1 MSTIKVS
8 NLQNAS
14 AASPAITLAA
24 DGSATASLS
33 SVNGGPIA
41 GTRNRIINGDMRID
55 QRNAGASVNS
65 ASGGG
70 VYAVDR
76 FEQESAVGGGVM
88 SIQRS
93 STAPAGFT
101 NSLLFTVTTT
111 DTSLAAGD
119 RYDFRQIVE
128 GFNTADLGF
137 GTASPSTVTLSFWI
151 RSSVTGTY
159 CVVLRNGSN
168 NRSYVT
174 TYAINSANTWEQK
187 SVTITG
193 DTTGTW
199 GTDNGRGIIVGF
211 SLGAGSTFQ
220 ATANTWSA
228 GAYQATSSQT
238 NLLGTSGATF
248 YLTGVQ
254 LEPGSVATPFERRSY
269 GAEFA
274 LCQRYYQESSS
285 VVTNTSVYVIQLR
298 LPVPMRASPSIGT
311 ITFDMGTGATFGNV
325 ATQAMTLYQATN
337 HSTIGTATKI
347 PLSSEL

>member
-1 MSTIKVS
+1 
-8 NLQNAS
+8 
-14 AASPAITLAA
+14 
-24 DGSATASLS
+24 
-33 SVNGGPIA
+33 
-41 GTRNRIINGDMRID
+41 MRID